1 MTIVSTEVVEVRR
14 TFAAP
19 REKVFEAWISPKM
32 MPRWFGRGSKEQKET
47 KVVEVDARPGGQ
59 YRVEVTS
66 PDGKV
71 YKMSGTYREVV
82 PPEKLVFTWSW
93 EGADFQT
100 SEVHVEFR
108 TLGQSNFTEVVLRHS
123 LLPEKWRED
132 HRQGWNACFNM
143 LEQVAQA

>member
-1 MTIVSTEVVEVRR
+1 MTTVSTEVIEVRR

-19 REKVFEAWISPKM
+19 REKVFEAWISPKL

-47 KVVEVDARPGGQ
+47 KVVEVDARPGGT
-59 YRVEVTS
+59 YRVVVTA
-66 PDGKV
+66 PDGKL
-71 YKMSGTYREVV
+71 YHMFGTYREVV
-82 PPEKLVFTWSW
+82 PPEKLVFTWTW

-100 SEVHVEFR
+100 SEVNVEFR

-143 LEQVAQA
+143 LEQMVAA